1 MEHATTVS
9 TDSNPLNQVFK
20 HSNWQFNNRHHTIL
34 NRRKFGIIEYV
45 FSREDAGTYT
55 CRARV
60 PQTGLKP
67 NDEPNDDDDNDDDN
81 GNDDDDITH
90 G

>member
-1 MEHATTVS
+1 M
-9 TDSNPLNQVFK
+9 F
-20 HSNWQFNNRHHTIL
+20 
-34 NRRKFGIIEYV
+34 

-67 NDEPNDDDDNDDDN
+67 NDEPNDDYDNDDDN
-81 GNDDDDITH
+81 GNEDDDITH

>member
-1 MEHATTVS
+1 M
-9 TDSNPLNQVFK
+9 F
-20 HSNWQFNNRHHTIL
+20 
-34 NRRKFGIIEYV
+34 

-81 GNDDDDITH
+81 RNEDDDITH

>member
-1 MEHATTVS
+1 MIFIWKMQLLRQQIQIHIIR
-9 TDSNPLNQVFK
+9 
-20 HSNWQFNNRHHTIL
+20 HSNIQTGNLTTAIYNT
-34 NRRKFGIIEYV
+34 RKLGIIEYV
-45 FSREDAGTYT
+45 FFREDAGTYT

-81 GNDDDDITH
+81 G
-90 G
+90 